1 MRLLF
6 AALFATSQAF
16 AQQPPPS
23 GKTTEQQ
30 ARSYVTSAFITG
42 AAPMVLSET
51 VTVSPELRQR
61 LSLTAEADSR
71 AVYKAL
77 VALTTGK
84 PVIVRSAEP
93 DEVAKAQA
101 PAAPDKPIF
110 ALESGDATLILQYD
124 LERDNIAFIGLPG
137 AVAVA
142 APVVAPA
149 PPERVPDAPAPA
161 AAVPAPVQKPEP
173 PPPAVEAPKPAAVAA
188 PAQPTAPPAPAVE
201 ASKPV
206 LQVVEPQV
214 PRAVAKQPPPAAR
227 PAPVATRVQAPV
239 SQPETRP
246 LLRKSGPCEIKPV
259 MTDQDL
265 VNCGA
270 TPR

>member
-1 MRLLF
+1 MKFLF
-6 AALFATSQAF
+6 AALVATSQVF
-16 AQQPPPS
+16 AQQSPPS

-30 ARSYVTSAFITG
+30 ARSYVTSAFVTG
-42 AAPMVLSET
+42 AAPMVLSES

-61 LSLTAEADSR
+61 LGLAPEADSR
-71 AVYKAL
+71 AVYQAL
-77 VALTTGK
+77 VALTAGK
-84 PVIVRSAEP
+84 PVQVRRAAP

-101 PAAPDKPIF
+101 PAAPDKPMF

-124 LERDNIAFIGLPG
+124 LERDNVAFIGLPG

-149 PPERVPDAPAPA
+149 PPQKLPEVAAQPMQPA
-161 AAVPAPVQKPEP
+161 AP
-173 PPPAVEAPKPAAVAA
+173 PPPAA
-188 PAQPTAPPAPAVE
+188 E
-201 ASKPV
+201 ASKPAPV

-214 PRAVAKQPPPAAR
+214 PRAVKPAAPAAR
-227 PAPVATRVQAPV
+227 PAPPAARAQAPA
-239 SQPETRP
+239 SQPESRP
-246 LLRKSGPCEIKPV
+246 PLRKTGACEIKPV
-259 MTDQDL
+259 MSDQDL

>member
-6 AALFATSQAF
+6 AALLATSQAF

-23 GKTTEQQ
+23 GKSTEQQ
-30 ARSYVTSAFITG
+30 ARSYVTSAFVTG
-42 AAPMVLSET
+42 AAPMVLSES

-61 LSLTAEADSR
+61 LGLAAEADSR

-77 VALTTGK
+77 VGLTGGK
-84 PVIVRSAEP
+84 PVLVRRAEP
-93 DEVAKAQA
+93 DEIAKAQA
-101 PAAPDKPIF
+101 PAALDRPLF
-110 ALESGDATLILQYD
+110 ALELGDATLIAQYD

-149 PPERVPDAPAPA
+149 PPQRVPDTPPPA
-161 AAVPAPVQKPEP
+161 AAVPVQKP
-173 PPPAVEAPKPAAVAA
+173 
-188 PAQPTAPPAPAVE
+188 QP
-201 ASKPV
+201 PV
-206 LQVVEPQV
+206 LQVVEPQL
-214 PRAVAKQPPPAAR
+214 PRAVKSAAPAA
-227 PAPVATRVQAPV
+227 QQV
-239 SQPETRP
+239 SQPAPQP
-246 LLRKSGPCEIKPV
+246 LLRKTGPCEIKPV

>member
-1 MRLLF
+1 MKFLF
-6 AALFATSQAF
+6 AALVATSQVF
-16 AQQPPPS
+16 AQQPPPP

-30 ARSYVTSAFITG
+30 ARSYVTSAFVTG
-42 AAPMVLSET
+42 AAPMVLSEN

-61 LSLTAEADSR
+61 LGLAPEADSR
-71 AVYKAL
+71 AVYQAL
-77 VALTTGK
+77 VALTAGK
-84 PVIVRSAEP
+84 PVQVRRAAP

-101 PAAPDKPIF
+101 PATPDKPLF

-124 LERDNIAFIGLPG
+124 LERDNVAFIGLPG

-149 PPERVPDAPAPA
+149 PP
-161 AAVPAPVQKPEP
+161 QK
-173 PPPAVEAPKPAAVAA
+173 
-188 PAQPTAPPAPAVE
+188 
-201 ASKPV
+201 

-214 PRAVAKQPPPAAR
+214 PRAVKPAAPAAR
-227 PAPVATRVQAPV
+227 PAPPPATVQAT
-239 SQPETRP
+239 ELRP
-246 LLRKSGPCEIKPV
+246 LLRKTGECQIKPV
-259 MTDQDL
+259 MSDQDL